1 MSDHFIINVGESGLK
16 QQTANKTCSKFM
28 KSICVILEE
37 LPKYKVSICQLIAR
51 AELTTVADEVSN
63 QL

>member
-1 MSDHFIINVGESGLK
+1 MSDHFIIHVGESDLK
-16 QQTANKTCSKFM
+16 QQTANKTCNKFM
-28 KSICVILEE
+28 KSIFVILEE

-51 AELTTVADEVSN
+51 AELATVADEVNN